1 MIMTLESILGSRIS
15 NILQKD
21 SNFKVMERECI
32 SVCLDISSSLN
43 LSPNG
48 NLVLGKYFKHLSEF
62 TASRLYYLL
71 AV

>member
-1 MIMTLESILGSRIS
+1 MILESILGSWIS

-48 NLVLGKYFKHLSEF
+48 NLVLGKCFKHLSEF
-62 TASRLYYLL
+62 TASQLYYLL